1 MIALTFDDGPNPAT
15 TLKLL
20 DLLEKNGVAAT
31 FFILGERAQFAKA
44 VLKRMAESP
53 LKHEICNHSWS
64 HKNFKKLSDEQIRD
78 GEILRTQTLLGSVVG
93 ADRIS
98 KIVRPP
104 GGNITK
110 RQIKFITEEMKF
122 RVVGWDVDPDDWKVR
137 DAKQVSAKVLRTTDG
152 KVVLSHDIYQSTV
165 DAMRVVLPALKARF
179 VLSTVSRAGLFTQH
193 SLI

>member
-1 MIALTFDDGPNPAT
+1 M
-15 TLKLL
+15 
-20 DLLEKNGVAAT
+20 
-31 FFILGERAQFAKA
+31 
-44 VLKRMAESP
+44 
-53 LKHEICNHSWS
+53 
-64 HKNFKKLSDEQIRD
+64 
-78 GEILRTQTLLGSVVG
+78 RTQKLLGSVVG
-93 ADRIS
+93 VDRIS

-122 RVVGWDVDPDDWKVR
+122 RVVGWDVDTDDWKVR

-193 SLI
+193 NLI